1 MKLYPNEPVK
11 ICNPWK
17 LNPLKVNDATV
28 LSLFFYISFIKN
40 NFLFLLIKFFVHL
53 HELFRNRFENKIIP
67 NVLVYIGKY

>member
-40 NFLFLLIKFFVHL
+40 NFLFLLIKFFRTSAWTVSKQIW
-53 HELFRNRFENKIIP
+53 EQNNA
-67 NVLVYIGKY
+67 